1 MSVSPPLLSHL
12 EIAFVSNRRVLLVD
26 DNPTNL
32 QVLIEALESEG
43 YELLVAMSGEEA
55 VTVAEATDPALI
67 LLDINMPGMD
77 GFATC
82 QALKIRQKTQEIA
95 VIFLSARDATEDKVK
110 GLRMGAVDYIS
121 KPFQFEEVVA
131 RVKTQIQLKE
141 AKMLA
146 QQESDRSQKLILNIL
161 PETIASRLKGEE
173 KSPVDQIRDA
183 SIFFCDLVGFTA
195 FSASQDPATVVK
207 RLNLVFSEVDHLIE
221 EHGLEKIKTIGDA
234 YMAAGGIPEET
245 EGHLKAMAD
254 FALALRK
261 AWPRIQQKTELPLGL
276 RMGLHC
282 GPVVAGVIGDQ
293 KFAYDVWGDTVN
305 LASRL
310 ETSCQ
315 PGFIHISDEVA
326 ERLKGDYWVE
336 DQGEVKLKGKGKLRT
351 HYLMRP
357 HGR

>member
-146 QQESDRSQKLILNIL
+146 QQIQSQHFEY
-161 PETIASRLKGEE
+161 P
-173 KSPVDQIRDA
+173 
-183 SIFFCDLVGFTA
+183 
-195 FSASQDPATVVK
+195 
-207 RLNLVFSEVDHLIE
+207 
-221 EHGLEKIKTIGDA
+221 
-234 YMAAGGIPEET
+234 
-245 EGHLKAMAD
+245 
-254 FALALRK
+254 
-261 AWPRIQQKTELPLGL
+261 WP
-276 RMGLHC
+276 
-282 GPVVAGVIGDQ
+282 
-293 KFAYDVWGDTVN
+293 N
-305 LASRL
+305 
-310 ETSCQ
+310 
-315 PGFIHISDEVA
+315 
-326 ERLKGDYWVE
+326 
-336 DQGEVKLKGKGKLRT
+336 
-351 HYLMRP
+351 
-357 HGR
+357 